1 MKTRGTLF
9 FHGYGVRGGTWDT
22 VRAAIGTRT
31 GPTSAPDIDAESVEE
46 LLTLARGRARRF
58 SLEADGPILAVGHS
72 LGGVLAA
79 LVARE
84 PGPPVVGGA
93 VIIATPYG
101 ERTDVPG
108 PMMRFLLRH
117 QLVPPW
123 LVRPRFFSEKTPT
136 QVQKE
141 VFANAVTEAPALREI
156 TVQRRHFHTDLFT
169 GPLPVPSLVIASETD
184 RIVPVDQ
191 SRAFGEVLGSEL
203 MILPRVERVGHD
215 DFFASPQVASRVAD
229 AIEDFARRL
238 A

>member
-1 MKTRGTLF
+1 MKTHGTLF
-9 FHGYGVRGGTWDT
+9 FHGYGVRSGTWDT
-22 VRAAIGTRT
+22 VRAALGSRT
-31 GPTSAPDIDAESVEE
+31 GTTSAPDLDAGSVEE

-108 PMMRFLLRH
+108 PLMRFLLRR

-141 VFANAVTEAPALREI
+141 VFANAVPEAPALREI

-169 GPLPVPSLVIASETD
+169 EPLPVPSLVIASEAD

-191 SRAFGEVLGSEL
+191 SRAFAKVLGSEL
-203 MILPRVERVGHD
+203 MVLPRNERVGHD
-215 DFFASPQVASRVAD
+215 DFFASPQVAARVAE
-229 AIEDFARRL
+229 AIEGFARRL

>member
-1 MKTRGTLF
+1 MKTHGTLF
-9 FHGYGVRGGTWDT
+9 FHGYGVRSGTWDT
-22 VRAAIGTRT
+22 VRAALGSRT
-31 GPTSAPDIDAESVEE
+31 GTTSAPDLDAGSVEE

-108 PMMRFLLRH
+108 PLMRFLLRR

-141 VFANAVTEAPALREI
+141 VFANAVPEAPALREI

-169 GPLPVPSLVIASETD
+169 EPLPVPSLVIASEAD

-191 SRAFGEVLGSEL
+191 SRAFAKVLGSDL
-203 MILPRVERVGHD
+203 MVLPRNERVGHD
-215 DFFASPQVASRVAD
+215 DFFASPQVAARVAE
-229 AIEDFARRL
+229 AIEGFARRP

>member
-1 MKTRGTLF
+1 MKTHGTLF
-9 FHGYGVRGGTWDT
+9 LHGYGVRGASWDT
-22 VRAAIGTRT
+22 LRAALGTRT
-31 GPTSAPDIDAESVEE
+31 GPTSAPDLEAESVEE
-46 LLTLARGRARRF
+46 LVTLARGRSRRF

-93 VIIATPYG
+93 VIVASPYG
-101 ERTDVPG
+101 DRDDLPG
-108 PMMRFLLRH
+108 PLTRFLLRH

-123 LVRPRFFSEKTPT
+123 LVRSRFFSDKTPIGI
-136 QVQKE
+136 QKE
-141 VFANAVTEAPALREI
+141 VFANAVPEAPALREL

-169 GPLPVPSLVIASETD
+169 ETLPVPSLVIASEAD

-203 MILPRVERVGHD
+203 MILPRGEGIGHD
-215 DFFASPQVASRVAD
+215 DFFASPRVAARVAE
-229 AIEDFARRL
+229 AIEGFARRL
-238 A
+238 G